1 MDFVSFFLVRFVV
14 FGLALTEW
22 VLKFL
27 KDFFLE
33 MLEKK
38 ENVLSKKAVAEVEKA
53 KEFTRAKIKK
63 GKSTCGN

>member
-1 MDFVSFFLVRFVV
+1 
-14 FGLALTEW
+14 
-22 VLKFL
+22 
-27 KDFFLE
+27 